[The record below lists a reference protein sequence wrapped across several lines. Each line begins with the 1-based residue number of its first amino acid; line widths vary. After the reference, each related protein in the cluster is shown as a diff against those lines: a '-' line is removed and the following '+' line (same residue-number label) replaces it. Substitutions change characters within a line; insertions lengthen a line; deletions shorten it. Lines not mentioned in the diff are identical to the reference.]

1 MDEMN
6 EFNSIS
12 ETDDRRDTIKQ
23 KLRQYYD
30 GRIVRKDLTKSIREG
45 ANVPVYVLE
54 KITKAYNLPYDYV
67 IHTVGPIWNGGKQ
80 NEEELLANCYY
91 NSMMYLFMKLNDET
105 EIVYVV
111 RIMYGGRNVHKQLS
125 QTEDV

>member
-30 GRIVRKDLTKSIREG
+30 GRIVSKDLTKSIREG

-91 NSMMYLFMKLNDET
+91 NSMKLAYDKGIRT
-105 EIVYVV
+105 IAFPSISTGAYSFP
-111 RIMYGGRNVHKQLS
+111 L
-125 QTEDV
+125 